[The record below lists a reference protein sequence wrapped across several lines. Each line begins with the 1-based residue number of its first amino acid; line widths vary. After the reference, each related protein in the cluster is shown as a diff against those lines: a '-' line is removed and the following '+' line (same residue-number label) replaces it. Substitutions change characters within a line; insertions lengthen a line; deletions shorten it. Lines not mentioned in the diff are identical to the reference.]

1 MIALGLCILAFVLT
15 FWAGRY
21 SLGKGLVVLLAF
33 GYFYGILRANLHTTA
48 SHFIFDAGVLGFYI
62 SQFLS
67 PKAQKAS
74 PNSAALNFWVGILL
88 LWPLMVLFLPFQPF
102 LVSFVGFRSATI
114 FLPMLLLGTRLRE
127 KDLVEICWGM
137 VALNLIV
144 GGFATAEYILGVPR
158 FFPPSAVTRI
168 IYLSTDVAG
177 GFFRI
182 PATFVHAHAYG
193 GMMGATLPF
202 LLGFWSR
209 LRNRYLRWLVV
220 LGIMAALLGVLV
232 SAARLCFLMAAISI
246 VAYLFTTRMSIGRRV
261 TFVLMLIGLASFT
274 FGQERLQRFKSL
286 SDTDYVADRI
296 AGSVNRGFWEILLEH
311 PMGNGLGGGGTSM
324 PYFLEGEVRNP
335 IGQENEYSMIL
346 AEQGVIGLLLWMGF
360 ILWFFARAPI
370 AFAKGPWDSTR
381 RIAWCGAAAALATSW
396 IGIGMLN
403 SIPGTVMLLLVMG
416 WTTTSQVVESR
427 AVLGQGIP
435 IRSRYKR
442 VSVPTIS

>member
-21 SLGKGLVVLLAF
+21 SLGKGLVVVLVF
-33 GYFYGILRANLHTTA
+33 GYFYGILRANLQTTP
-48 SHFIFDAGVLGFYI
+48 SHFIFDACVLGFYL
-62 SQFLS
+62 SQITS
-67 PKAQKAS
+67 AKDKKTS
-74 PNSAALNFWVGILL
+74 PNSAALHLWTTILI
-88 LWPLMVLFLPFQPF
+88 LWPMIVLFVPFQPY
-102 LVSFVGFRSATI
+102 LVALVGFRSATI
-114 FLPMLLLGTRLRE
+114 FLPMLFLGARLRE

-144 GGFATAEYILGVPR
+144 GGFAIAEYVLGVPR
-158 FFPPSAVTRI
+158 FFPPSPVTRI

-232 SAARLCFLMAAISI
+232 SAARLCFLMAAISLM
-246 VAYLFTTRMSIGRRV
+246 AYLFTTRMSIGRRA
-261 TFVLMLIGLASFT
+261 TFVLMLMGLASFT
-274 FGQERLQRFKSL
+274 LGQERLQRFMSL
-286 SDTDYVADRI
+286 SDTDYVTDRI

-346 AEQGVIGLLLWMGF
+346 AEQGVIGLLLWIGF
-360 ILWFFARAPI
+360 ILWFFARAPV
-370 AFAKGPWDSTR
+370 AFAKGPWDSAR
-381 RIAWCGAAAALATSW
+381 RIAWCGAAAGLGTAW

-403 SIPGTVMLLLVMG
+403 SIPGTVVLLLVMG
-416 WTTTSQVVESR
+416 WTTTSQVVEPR
-427 AVLGQGIP
+427 AVLDQRIP
-435 IRSRYKR
+435 IRSRYKPVTVR
-442 VSVPTIS
+442 TIS